1 MTDQTSPETTSA
13 TASTASDGT
22 PDLSAVTVS
31 VLGAGNMG
39 GAFVR
44 AMLAAGVSPQ
54 NLRVVNSSDASSRRA
69 ADELGATAG
78 SVSDLTGSDVV
89 VLGVKPYQ
97 LDAVMPEV
105 RSALAEDTLVICLAA
120 GTSLAALTEAL
131 GGHTQLVRAMPNT
144 PMSVGEGVTHLM
156 ASDDA
161 TESSVELARA
171 LLAAAGIVVDLPE
184 EKGHA
189 MIGAAGSAS
198 AFVFTIVDAMI
209 DEAVRQG
216 IPRPEATRVVLQTVR
231 GAATLL
237 QETGQHPAVAR
248 GAVMSPG
255 GTTAEG
261 IAALER
267 GGIRPAL
274 AGAMDAAARKSRAMS
289 GE

>member
-1 MTDQTSPETTSA
+1 MTDQTSPETTPA
-13 TASTASDGT
+13 TSHAASDGT

-44 AMLAAGVSPQ
+44 AMLAAGVAPQ

-78 SVSDLTGSDVV
+78 SLSDLSGSDVV

-120 GTSLAALTEAL
+120 GTSLAALTKAL
-131 GGHTQLVRAMPNT
+131 GGHTQVVRAMPNT

-161 TESSVELARA
+161 TGSSVELARA
-171 LLAAAGIVVDLPE
+171 LLSAAGIVVDLPE

-198 AFVFTIVDAMI
+198 AFVFTVVDAMI

-216 IPRPEATRVVLQTVR
+216 IPRPEATRVILQTVR

-248 GAVMSPG
+248 SAVMSPG

>member
-13 TASTASDGT
+13 TRNAASDGT
-22 PDLSAVTVS
+22 PDLAAVTVS

-44 AMLAAGVSPQ
+44 AMLAAGVAPR

-156 ASDDA
+156 ASEST
-161 TESSVELARA
+161 TESSVGLARA

-198 AFVFTIVDAMI
+198 AFVFTVVDAMI

-261 IAALER
+261 VAALER

>member
-13 TASTASDGT
+13 TSSTASDGT

-105 RSALAEDTLVICLAA
+105 RSALAEDTLVICIAA

-216 IPRPEATRVVLQTVR
+216 IPRPDATRVVLQTVR

>member
-13 TASTASDGT
+13 TSSTASDGT

-105 RSALAEDTLVICLAA
+105 RSALAEGTLVICIAA

-156 ASDDA
+156 ASDGA

-216 IPRPEATRVVLQTVR
+216 IPRPDATRVVLQTVR

>member
-13 TASTASDGT
+13 AQDSAAGA

-44 AMLAAGVSPQ
+44 AMLAAGVAPE

-78 SVSDLTGSDVV
+78 SIADLSGSDVV

-105 RSALAEDTLVICLAA
+105 RSALTPGTLVICLAA
-120 GTSLAALTEAL
+120 GTTLAGLAEAL
-131 GGHTQLVRAMPNT
+131 GGHEQLVRAMPNT

-156 ASDDA
+156 AADGAS
-161 TESSVELARA
+161 ESSVELARA
-171 LLAAAGIVVDLPE
+171 LLSAAGIVVDLPE
-184 EKGHA
+184 DKGHA

-267 GGIRPAL
+267 GGIRPAI
-274 AGAMDAAARKSRAMS
+274 AGAMDAAAGRSRAMS

>member
-13 TASTASDGT
+13 TSSTASDGT

-105 RSALAEDTLVICLAA
+105 RSALAEDTLVICIAA